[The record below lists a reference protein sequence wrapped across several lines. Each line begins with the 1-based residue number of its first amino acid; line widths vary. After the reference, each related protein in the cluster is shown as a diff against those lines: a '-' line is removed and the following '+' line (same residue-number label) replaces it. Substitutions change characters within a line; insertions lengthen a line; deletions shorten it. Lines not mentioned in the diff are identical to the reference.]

1 MLIAGLV
8 LIVIGVIAGGV
19 GYFQHRKLMD
29 LVSVET
35 STVAELRELADAVNQ
50 TEEAAGA
57 FSQRCEVV
65 GAAKSANGGLDAP
78 NSNQKCVW
86 YRTQVTEKYWDY
98 EWVGE
103 GNNRRQQRV
112 ERTRT
117 LQDSHSEFDFQHR
130 RRDRRAGRQ
139 GAQRRRRPA
148 AEGLRPVHAV
158 EPGLRRRLPGLLRQL
173 ADGRRQLD
181 RPPDRGVDRPARR
194 APVRAGRGVRGRRSA
209 HAGQGRQGPLPRLAA
224 FGAGDDQVS
233 RPLAQGER
241 RSRSGR

>member
-8 LIVIGVIAGGV
+8 LIVIGLIAGGI
-19 GYFQHRKLMD
+19 GYFQHRKLME
-29 LVSVET
+29 LVTVET
-35 STVAELRELADAVNQ
+35 SSCGDLRELADAVNQ

-86 YRTQVTEKYWDY
+86 YRTQVTEKYYDH

-117 LQDSHSEFDFQHR
+117 LQDSHSEFDFQI
-130 RRDRRAGRQ
+130 DDGT
-139 GAQRRRRPA
+139 GAVVVKARS
-148 AEGLRPVHAV
+148 
-158 EPGLRRRLPGLLRQL
+158 
-173 ADGRRQLD
+173 
-181 RPPDRGVDRPARR
+181 VD
-194 APVRAGRGVRGRRSA
+194 V
-209 HAGQGRQGPLPRLAA
+209 
-224 FGAGDDQVS
+224 DQ
-233 RPLAQGER
+233 PQK
-241 RSRSGR
+241 